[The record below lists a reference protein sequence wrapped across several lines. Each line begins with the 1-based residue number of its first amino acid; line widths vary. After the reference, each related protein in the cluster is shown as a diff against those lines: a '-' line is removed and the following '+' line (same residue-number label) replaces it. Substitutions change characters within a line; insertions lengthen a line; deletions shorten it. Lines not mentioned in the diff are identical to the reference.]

1 MEPGRHI
8 QFGFHSSRPTGPV
21 TPVYDFV
28 SKHVDEG
35 GMTDVI
41 LLDVSKVFNA
51 VVHSLLILYSE
62 QYVLKIVLNS
72 LGKF

>member
-1 MEPGRHI
+1 M
-8 QFGFHSSRPTGPV
+8 
-21 TPVYDFV
+21 YDFV
-28 SKHVDEG
+28 SKHEDEG

-41 LLDVSKVFNA
+41 LFDVSKVFNA

-72 LGKF
+72 SGKF